1 MLRSLDYA
9 AWAAVDRVNERGLVP
24 PERARE
30 LAFAWRD
37 RAVKDCRNAC
47 LAEAKNIPSYPQD
60 PATSKALLRLFL
72 LRKAFYETQ
81 YELAS
86 RPAWLSIPVRGIIDL
101 LARIAGEK

>member
-1 MLRSLDYA
+1 
-9 AWAAVDRVNERGLVP
+9 
-24 PERARE
+24 
-30 LAFAWRD
+30 
-37 RAVKDCRNAC
+37 
-47 LAEAKNIPSYPQD
+47 
-60 PATSKALLRLFL
+60 LLRLFL